1 MMLLLVADP
10 SNDDDARQSSS
21 IHHDARGGSSR
32 HPHPLLFPSQPESLF
47 LLPLLLLRVHH
58 DDARVTGSGTD
69 CESRQLVP
77 AVAEL
82 LAPHIL
88 GPRLLHSNR
97 RVVGVVT
104 RGVFLRH
111 DADALDGFAMVATA
125 DALEERCEDTRWRVL
140 LGAVVGDEAVTVIAR
155 WIVLAADEGL

>member
-1 MMLLLVADP
+1 MRLAE
-10 SNDDDARQSSS
+10 ARAGVEA
-21 IHHDARGGSSR
+21 HDARVAGPGPDR
-32 HPHPLLFPSQPESLF
+32 
-47 LLPLLLLRVHH
+47 
-58 DDARVTGSGTD
+58 
-69 CESRQLVP
+69 ESRQLVP

-97 RVVGVVT
+97 RVVGVVM
-104 RGVFLRH
+104 RGVFFRH

-140 LGAVVGDEAVTVIAR
+140 LGAVVGDEAVAALAR
-155 WIVLAADEGL
+155 RIVLAFFDEGL